1 MRILV
6 LALLIIFVD
15 SVRADTAEF
24 NATDWTRELTTTQY
38 LGRDATILFGG
49 PYALKDV
56 DLDNGRIEVDIAMHG
71 QRGFVGIVFR
81 YQSSADFEL
90 VYLRPHKSLLPDAI
104 QYAPSF
110 NGLTTWQLY
119 SEGYMAA
126 AEMPHNRWVHFV
138 IEFMGTTA
146 RIYMDD
152 HREPVLTITDLKHGE
167 SSGSVGLWGR
177 NVAHFS
183 NFKYTALDDKASKA
197 KSKHG
202 AIDKS
207 VLTDWQ
213 ISQVYEAAVQPAT
226 EIPDNIRWQDVDVES
241 PGFVNVSRTHAKLAR
256 ESRTDKTKG
265 KDIIFA
271 RTTIKSAANVVRKL
285 RFGYSDEILIYLNG
299 EPVYEGFSAFGF
311 RYPFAL
317 GILDSKNDAVYL
329 PLRQGDNELVF
340 AVSEIFGGWG
350 FMANWQ
356 D

>member
-1 MRILV
+1 M
-6 LALLIIFVD
+6 
-15 SVRADTAEF
+15 
-24 NATDWTRELTTTQY
+24 ATTRY
-38 LGRDATILFGG
+38 LGRDATILSGG
-49 PYALKDV
+49 SYALKDV
-56 DLDNGRIEVDIAMHG
+56 DLKNGRMEVDIAMHG
-71 QRGFVGIVFR
+71 QRGFVGMVFR
-81 YQSSADFEL
+81 YQSSDDFEL

-119 SEGYMAA
+119 SGDYMAA
-126 AEMPHNRWVHFV
+126 AEMPHNRWVHLM
-138 IEFMGTTA
+138 IEFVGTTA
-146 RIYMDD
+146 NIYMDD
-152 HREPVLTITDLKHGE
+152 RREPALTITDLKHGE

-183 NFKYTALDDKASKA
+183 NFRYTALDDNSK
-197 KSKHG
+197 KGKTKPSF
-202 AIDKS
+202 IDKN

-226 EIPDNIRWQDVDVES
+226 EIPDDIQWRDVDVES
-241 PGFVNVSRTHAKLAR
+241 PGFVNISRTHAKLAR

-271 RTTIKSAANVVRKL
+271 RTTIKSVGDVVRKL

-317 GILDSKNDAVYL
+317 GILDAKNDAVYL
-329 PLRQGDNELVF
+329 PLRQGDNELLF
-340 AVSEIFGGWG
+340 AVSENFGGWG

>member
-1 MRILV
+1 MRILLLV
-6 LALLIIFVD
+6 LLIIFVD
-15 SVRADTAEF
+15 STKADTAEF
-24 NATDWTRELTTTQY
+24 NSTDWTRELTTTQY
-38 LGRDATILFGG
+38 LGRDATVLYGG
-49 PYALKDV
+49 PFALKDV
-56 DLDNGRIEVDIAMHG
+56 DLKDGRMEVDIAMHG
-71 QRGFVGIVFR
+71 QRGFVGLVFR
-81 YQSSADFEL
+81 YQSNDDFEL

-126 AEMPHNRWVHFV
+126 AEMPHNRWVHLV
-138 IEFMGTTA
+138 IEFAGKTA
-146 RIYMDD
+146 KIYMDD
-152 HREPVLTITDLKHGE
+152 RREPVLTITNLKHGE

-183 NFKYTALDDKASKA
+183 NFKYTALDNEVKIV
-197 KSKHG
+197 KSNPGPINKN
-202 AIDKS
+202 

-226 EIPDNIRWQDVDVES
+226 QIPDNIRWQDVYVES
-241 PGFVNVSRTHAKLAR
+241 PGFVNVSRTHAKIAR
-256 ESRTDKTKG
+256 ESRIDKTKG
-265 KDIIFA
+265 KDIVFA

-299 EPVYEGFSAFGF
+299 EPVYEGFSAFSF